1 VSDFLLLLY
10 VAGNSATSQR
20 AIVNMKELQRT
31 IGPKCKIEIVDVI
44 TNPELAEQAGVLA
57 TPTLSYEHP
66 ERPRR
71 IIGDLSDTERVLEFL
86 GIEGKENMYERTG
99 RRNRNS

>member
-20 AIVNMKELQRT
+20 AIVNMKELQRI